1 MSGSASRTEAN
12 SSLAGLLA
20 RVANLPDRS
29 SKAQDLLRLR
39 YVQALARRAESA
51 EPGVQAVLQ
60 ESLVA
65 ALARLEA
72 QVGHAGTPQSE
83 QVQGQGQGLEAAS
96 AERASHKA
104 VPRVRAGSS
113 SKERCA
119 SSAPLAPVSLLGQL
133 NAHIETAG
141 GGDDLGVAAS
151 EGQNREL
158 RSAVRFRETWARLC
172 AEAEVEQASHRAPE
186 NAGPLNA
193 HHLVLRMLGLMR
205 ELSPDYLR
213 RFLGYSESLLWLDQ
227 GYARLKQ
234 PTAKARPARA
244 KPRS

>member
-1 MSGSASRTEAN
+1 MSGSASCTGTDT
-12 SSLAGLLA
+12 SLAGLLA

-60 ESLVA
+60 ARLVA

-83 QVQGQGQGLEAAS
+83 QGQGLGLEAAS
-96 AERASHKA
+96 AERSSHKA
-104 VPRVRAGSS
+104 LPRARAGSP

-119 SSAPLAPVSLLGQL
+119 SSAPVAPVSLLGQL

-141 GGDDLGVAAS
+141 GGDDLGAAVS
-151 EGQNREL
+151 EGPNREL
-158 RSAVRFRETWARLC
+158 RSVMRFRETWARLC

-234 PTAKARPARA
+234 PAAKARPARA

>member
-1 MSGSASRTEAN
+1 MSESASRTGTDT
-12 SSLAGLLA
+12 SLAGLLA

-60 ESLVA
+60 ERLVA
-65 ALARLEA
+65 AFARLET

-83 QVQGQGQGLEAAS
+83 QGQGQGLEAAS

-104 VPRVRAGSS
+104 LPRARGGSS

-119 SSAPLAPVSLLGQL
+119 SSAPVAPVSLLGQL
-133 NAHIETAG
+133 NAYIETAG
-141 GGDDLGVAAS
+141 GGDDLGAAVS
-151 EGQNREL
+151 EGPNREL
-158 RSAVRFRETWARLC
+158 RSVMRFRETWARLC

-234 PTAKARPARA
+234 PAAKARPARA

>member
-1 MSGSASRTEAN
+1 MSESASRPGMDT
-12 SSLAGLLA
+12 SLAGLLA

-51 EPGVQAVLQ
+51 EPGVKAVLQ
-60 ESLVA
+60 ARLVA
-65 ALARLEA
+65 ALARLET
-72 QVGHAGTPQSE
+72 QERHAGTPQSE
-83 QVQGQGQGLEAAS
+83 QGQGQGVGLEAAS

-104 VPRVRAGSS
+104 LPRARAGSS

-119 SSAPLAPVSLLGQL
+119 SSAPVAPVSLLGQL

-141 GGDDLGVAAS
+141 GGDDLGAAVS
-151 EGQNREL
+151 EGPNREL
-158 RSAVRFRETWARLC
+158 RSAMLFRETWARLC

-234 PTAKARPARA
+234 PAAKARPARA